1 MISLYLYNECKNN
14 LDKLLIEHLSTEYK
28 YNLNYPEI
36 LILEKYGIYDGCEN
50 LATYLNKR
58 VKNKLLNGNI
68 KEKFTVYKKDLK
80 QFKNIFF
87 DSLTVIIKKSN
98 EVSGGYVAKSKYDS
112 NITINL
118 NVDTRIKN
126 DNYID
131 IFIHELIHAYNDY
144 LLSINEVQSLFK
156 ISNTDFYKYI
166 SKHNDEE
173 SDDEYLLKHALYF
186 LNNYERNAYIGQ
198 LKAELIKNKDIINN
212 PIDALKAIK
221 KSEIYQSYAIIE
233 QIINKFENLDNDGKG
248 RLAEISN
255 KISNGKYTTFESLLK
270 TLKSKYYKSINKIT
284 KTISKMSLDFLNLNE
299 SLKCITLENN
309 REHIRKALNLI
320 M

>member
-1 MISLYLYNECKNN
+1 MISLSLYKECKNN
-14 LDKLLIEHLSTEYK
+14 LDKLLIEHLSIDYK
-28 YNLNYPEI
+28 YNLNYPET
-36 LILEKYGIYDGCEN
+36 LILEKYGIYNGCEN
-50 LATYLNKR
+50 LAIYLNKK
-58 VKNKLLNGNI
+58 VKNKLINSN
-68 KEKFTVYKKDLK
+68 KEKFTVYKNDLK
-80 QFKNIFF
+80 NFKNVFF
-87 DSLTVIIKKSN
+87 DSLTIIIKKSN

-126 DNYID
+126 DNYVD

-144 LLSINEVQSLFK
+144 LLSINGIQSLFK

-166 SKHNDEE
+166 SKHN
-173 SDDEYLLKHALYF
+173 EYLLKHALYF

-233 QIINKFENLDNDGKG
+233 QIINKFENLDNDGK
-248 RLAEISN
+248 RKLDEISN
-255 KISNGKYTTFESLLK
+255 KISNGKYATFESLIK